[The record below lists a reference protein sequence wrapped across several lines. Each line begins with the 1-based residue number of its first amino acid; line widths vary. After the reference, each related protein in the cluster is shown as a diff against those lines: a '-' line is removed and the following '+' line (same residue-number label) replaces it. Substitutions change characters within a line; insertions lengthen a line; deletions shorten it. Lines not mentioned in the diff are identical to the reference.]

1 MTIHPV
7 PASAVPHTL
16 PFVRVDAPADGPRG
30 DASLYATAAQGPS
43 GTTGT
48 DTTATDTTV
57 YDSVWTS
64 ESDIPSKQ
72 PDGFEKVMV
81 GDGKILVVLAV
92 ILIIWIGLLGFL
104 FRTDRRIRSLERE
117 IEQDR

>member
-16 PFVRVDAPADGPRG
+16 PFVRVDAPADGPRSAYPSG
-30 DASLYATAAQGPS
+30 NTPPSDTAAQVAS
-43 GTTGT
+43 
-48 DTTATDTTV
+48 DTTV

-72 PDGFEKVMV
+72 PDGFEKLMV